1 MNAYT
6 LAKERYAALGVDTE
20 AVLET
25 LKNVTVSV
33 HCWQGDD
40 VVGFDAKEALSGG
53 IQTTGN
59 YPGKATT
66 PEQLMADFDEVLRL
80 TPGKKKLNL
89 HASYAIFEAGE
100 FADRDA
106 IQPKHF
112 SRWVAYAKERGLGI
126 DFNPT
131 FFSHSMVKDGLTL
144 SSPDETVRHFWVE
157 HGKRCMSIAEYFAE
171 ETGKPC
177 VINFWIPDGYKDY
190 PADRLSPRR
199 RYAQSMDEILS
210 VPYDKT
216 KVFPCI
222 ESKVFGIGLEAY
234 TVGSAEFCT
243 NYVNTRRITPL
254 MDNGHY
260 HPTEVV
266 SDKIP
271 ALLAFFPEIALHVTR
286 PIRWDSDHVVL
297 LDDETKEICKEIV
310 RCGGLD
316 GRVNIA
322 LDYFDASINRIS
334 AWTVGF
340 RNVQKAL
347 LSALLTPNDALRA
360 LQDEQRFTELMV
372 RQEALKTM
380 PFGDVWDEYCRSCN
394 VPVGTDWFETVQK
407 YERDVLSK
415 RV

>member
-20 AVLET
+20 RVLNT
-25 LKNVTVSV
+25 LKDVTVSV

-66 PEQLMADFDEVLRL
+66 PEQLMADFNEVLRL

-89 HASYAIFEAGE
+89 HASYAIFEDGE

-144 SSPDETVRHFWVE
+144 SSPDETVRKFWVE
-157 HGKRCMSIAEYFAE
+157 HGKRCMAIAEYFAE

-210 VPYDKT
+210 VPYDKE

-243 NYVNTRRITPL
+243 NYVNTRHITPL

-260 HPTEVV
+260 HPTELV
-266 SDKIP
+266 SDKISSM
-271 ALLAFFPEIALHVTR
+271 LLFNDRLALHITR
-286 PIRWDSDHVVL
+286 PMRWDSDHVVL
-297 LDDETKEICKEIV
+297 FDDETREMMKEIV
-310 RCGGLD
+310 RADALD
-316 GRVNIA
+316 RVFLA
-322 LDYFDASINRIS
+322 TDYFDASINRIS
-334 AWTVGF
+334 AWVTGLHS
-340 RNVQKAL
+340 VQKAL
-347 LSALLTPNDALRA
+347 LYALLEPKSLKK
-360 LQDEQRFTELMV
+360 LQDENNFTELMV

-380 PFGDVWDEYCRSCN
+380 PFGAVWEEYLGREN
-394 VPVGTDWFETVQK
+394 IPQDYFAEIK
-407 YERDVLSK
+407 RYEADVLSK
-415 RV
+415 R